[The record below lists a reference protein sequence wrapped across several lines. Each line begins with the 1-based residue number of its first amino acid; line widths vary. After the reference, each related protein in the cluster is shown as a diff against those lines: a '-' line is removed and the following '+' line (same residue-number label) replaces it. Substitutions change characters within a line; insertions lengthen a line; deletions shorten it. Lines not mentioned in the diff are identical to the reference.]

1 MPLEGLPE
9 TKDTAKLYSES
20 TRCVVEWQWTRFEI
34 HLRIPL
40 YLATIDD
47 R

>member
-20 TRCVVEWQWTRFEI
+20 N
-34 HLRIPL
+34 PL
-40 YLATIDD
+40 CSTMAMDKV
-47 R
+47 